1 MADPPAPRSR
11 RWLPVLVLAALTLA
25 VAAFGGL
32 VLPRFASEG
41 IPVSMVG
48 SKVDPTVRLVRVE
61 RDHLCRD
68 RAGQAAQVPALV
80 TPADR

>member
-1 MADPPAPRSR
+1 MADSSAPSPR
-11 RWLPVLVLAALTLA
+11 RWLPVLVIAALTLA

-32 VLPRFASEG
+32 ALPRFASDG
-41 IPVSMVG
+41 IPASMVG
-48 SKVDPTVRLVRVE
+48 TKVDPTVRLVRVE

-68 RAGQAAQVPALV
+68 RARQAAQVPALV